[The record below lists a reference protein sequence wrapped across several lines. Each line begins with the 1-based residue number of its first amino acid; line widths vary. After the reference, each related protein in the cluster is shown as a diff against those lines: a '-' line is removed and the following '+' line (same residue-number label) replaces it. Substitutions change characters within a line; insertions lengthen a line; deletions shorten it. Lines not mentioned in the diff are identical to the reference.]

1 MANQSAKAYFHKLS
15 ELLLSLQV
23 TDQNGVVLSFDEGT
37 SRAVE
42 MILSVKS
49 ASRKVMLI
57 GNGGS
62 AAIASHMQ
70 NDLCKAVRVRAMVF
84 YETPLLT
91 ALCNDDGYECVF
103 ERQVELWANAGDLLL
118 AISSSGQ
125 SENILRA
132 VRASVAQGCQ
142 VITLSG
148 FSADNPLRRMG
159 HLNFYVPSQVY
170 GYVEPAHSVLAHF
183 LTDRAMMSVVET
195 NSVSTPPGDSFRTGG
210 HDA

>member
-1 MANQSAKAYFHKLS
+1 MDKRATSYFKHVYD
-15 ELLLSLQV
+15 LLLGVQV
-23 TDQNGVVLSFDEGT
+23 TDGHGAVLSLDEGT
-37 SRAVE
+37 SKAVE

-49 ASRKVMLI
+49 DSGKVMLI

-70 NDLCKAVRVRAMVF
+70 CDLCNSVGVRAMVF

-91 ALCNDDGYECVF
+91 ALSNDHGYGHVF
-103 ERQVELWANAGDLLL
+103 EPPLELWADAGDLMV

-132 VRASVAQGCQ
+132 VQAAAAQGCQ
-142 VITLSG
+142 IITLSG

-159 HLNFYVPSQVY
+159 LLNFYIPSQAY
-170 GYVEPAHSVLAHF
+170 GYVELVHSLLTHF
-183 LTDRAMMSVVET
+183 LTDCAMMSQSQIE
-195 NSVSTPPGDSFRTGG
+195 DSRE
-210 HDA
+210 